1 MSVSKMLSR
10 MGGPS
15 VASSGEG
22 AAINPDTHV
31 VDSSYGIATDPLT
44 QFACIFAALIHD
56 VSE

>member
-15 VASSGEG
+15 VVSSGEE
-22 AAINPDTHV
+22 AAIDPNTLTN
-31 VDSSYGIATDPLT
+31 DSSYSIATDPLT

>member
-15 VASSGEG
+15 VVSE
-22 AAINPDTHV
+22 AAIDPNELAN
-31 VDSSYGIATDPLT
+31 DSSYGIASDLLT